1 MFGLIARL
9 CVVAAFGMSAVFF
22 ISSARATDT
31 LDSLAADPERLRE
44 VQKRCSQDWAGTGD
58 ALCKMASE
66 ARRKRFM
73 GSGRTPYRPHPV
85 EMFPTLKDGANPQG
99 DAAKPQPAKPN
110 AK

>member
-1 MFGLIARL
+1 MLGLLARL
-9 CVVAAFGMSAVFF
+9 CIVAAIGMGTVFF

-31 LDSLAADPERLRE
+31 VDSLAADPERLRE
-44 VQKRCSQDWAGTGD
+44 VQKRCSRDWTGTGD

-73 GSGRTPYRPHPV
+73 GSGRTPYTPHRI
-85 EMFPTLKDGANPQG
+85 EMFPTLKDGASPQG